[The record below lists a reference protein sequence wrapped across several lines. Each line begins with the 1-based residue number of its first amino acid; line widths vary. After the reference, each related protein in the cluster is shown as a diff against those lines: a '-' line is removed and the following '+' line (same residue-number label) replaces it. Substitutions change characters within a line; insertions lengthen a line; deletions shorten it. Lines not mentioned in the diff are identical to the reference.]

1 MIAGGVGGTSY
12 WVFNYPVDFVKT
24 RMQSDSFEN
33 PKYKGKIILTQ
44 DLSTVLD
51 NNITKAS
58 SKCIKDI
65 LSVY

>member
-1 MIAGGVGGTSY
+1 
-12 WVFNYPVDFVKT
+12 
-24 RMQSDSFEN
+24 MQSDSFEN